1 MPLPVLLDATPLA
14 RGHAQRG
21 IGAAVRGLVDHL
33 PAADRPTLL
42 VTEEQVAPEGYEL
55 RRVRWPQ
62 WRHARVPDPWPA
74 LRLEPRLR
82 RMQPALFHAS
92 QPDLVPDPR
101 QVPVVMKVYDLIPL
115 HLPMRNPL
123 FRHAY
128 AGYLQRIRAARTIVV
143 ASQAT
148 ADDLTAQLG
157 IPAGRMHVV
166 PYGTPVPVAPDGETP
181 DQPYLLYAN
190 AIESHKNPELAVDV
204 LAHLPDLRLVMTG
217 MWSGRRWRVLRERAD
232 RLGVGGRIDWLGWI
246 PAAQLAA
253 LRRDAVATL
262 VTSRLEGF
270 GLPVLESLAVGTPV
284 VASDIPVLR
293 EVGGSAA
300 GYAPLDDPAA
310 WARAVQAAAEPNARA
325 VVAATGPARAAEFTW
340 ERSARDT
347 VRVWKRVLGGG

>member
-21 IGAAVRGLVDHL
+21 IGAVVGGLIDHL
-33 PAADRPTLL
+33 PAEDRPTLL
-42 VTEEQVAPEGYEL
+42 VTDDQEAPEGFEL

-62 WRHARVPDPWPA
+62 WRPARVPDPWPA

-101 QVPVVMKVYDLIPL
+101 RVPVVMKVYDLIPL
-115 HLPMRNPL
+115 HMPMRNPL

-128 AGYLQRIRAARTIVV
+128 AGYLQRVRAAPTIVV

-157 IPAGRMHVV
+157 IPPSRMHVV
-166 PYGTPVPVAPDGETP
+166 PYGTPVPVAPAGDTP
-181 DQPYLLYAN
+181 DRPYVLYAN
-190 AIESHKNPELAVDV
+190 AIEAHKNPELAIDA
-204 LAHLPDLRLVMTG
+204 LAHLPDVRLVMTG
-217 MWSGRRWRVLRERAD
+217 MWSGRRLGVLRERAE
-232 RLGVGGRIDWLGWI
+232 RLGVAGRIDWLGWI
-246 PAAQLAA
+246 PAPLLAA

-300 GYAPLDDPAA
+300 AYAPLDDPVA
-310 WARAVQAAAEPNARA
+310 WARAIEAAAAPNARA
-325 VVAATGPARAAEFTW
+325 VVAATGPARAGLFTW

-347 VRVWKRVLGGG
+347 VRVWKRVLAGG